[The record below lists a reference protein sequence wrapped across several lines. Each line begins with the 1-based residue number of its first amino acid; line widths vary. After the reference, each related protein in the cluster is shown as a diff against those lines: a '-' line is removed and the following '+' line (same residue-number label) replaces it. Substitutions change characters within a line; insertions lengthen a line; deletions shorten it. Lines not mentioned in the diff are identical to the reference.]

1 MEQEYLV
8 EVICDT
14 SFLIHLATKRI
25 KNIDRIDA
33 EIGSISFVV
42 PEVVKNELYKL
53 QKMSEKKQDITE
65 TLNFIKSL
73 KIIPILGNFA
83 DKELLDYVKTN
94 RSIIGT
100 MDKELKK
107 KIKQAG
113 SSVVSFSRDKIILE
127 S

>member
-1 MEQEYLV
+1 MV

-14 SFLIHLATKRI
+14 NFLIHLATKRV
-25 KNIDRIDA
+25 KNIDNLDV

-42 PEVVKNELYKL
+42 PEVVITELNKL
-53 QKMSEKKQDITE
+53 QIMPKKKQDITM
-65 TLNFIKSL
+65 TLNFIKNL
-73 KIIPILGNFA
+73 KTIPVKGTFA
-83 DKELLDYVKTN
+83 DKELLSYVKEN

-107 KIKQAG
+107 QIKHTGG
-113 SSVVSFSRDKIILE
+113 SIISLSNDKIVLE